1 MTSLLEQ
8 YGIRSVSELP
18 LVTDTGHITRV
29 RAFDRHREAEMRAS
43 VSRILTEHGLADAVA
58 GETVN
63 WQQAMADAERLPAHH
78 RRKLRQLRDRLER
91 AYPSLV
97 ELTIDVGDDI
107 DYAPGQ
113 FIGFRYEGRS
123 RAYSL
128 ASSPNDDDLALC
140 IRRVPGGR
148 MTDHLLSN
156 AAVSDEVTI
165 RGPQGHFTLD
175 EDSTKDLAFLATG
188 TGVAPLRG
196 MIRYLY
202 QEDLGD
208 DRDVWLFYGTGWE
221 DDLAYREEFRALE
234 REHSGFH
241 FVPTLTRER
250 TATTWRGETD
260 YVQQTVLKY
269 LADDVTPP
277 GLDRDLRKFLS
288 RVPETDAPAT
298 IDPSNLQVYACGIS
312 AMVNTLE
319 DVVHSVGVPDSD
331 VYSEGFG

>member
-8 YGIRSVSELP
+8 YGIHSVSELP
-18 LVTDTGHITRV
+18 LVTDTGHISHV
-29 RAFDRHREAEMRAS
+29 NAFDRHREHEMRAA

-58 GETVN
+58 GEQVN
-63 WQQAMADAERLPAHH
+63 WQQAMTDAERLPRHH
-78 RRKLRQLRDRLER
+78 RSKLRELRDRIER
-91 AYPSLV
+91 DFPSLV
-97 ELTIDVGDDI
+97 EITVDIDGDI
-107 DYAPGQ
+107 DYAAGQ
-113 FIGFRYEGRS
+113 FVGFRYDGRS

-128 ASSPNDDDLALC
+128 SSSPNDDDLALC

-156 AAVSDEVTI
+156 AQVGDDVTI

-202 QEDLGD
+202 QEDLAE
-208 DRDVWLFYGTGWE
+208 DRDVWLFYGTAWK
-221 DDLAYREEFRALE
+221 DDLAYREEFRQLDE
-234 REHSGFH
+234 EHRGFH

-250 TATTWRGETD
+250 TVTTWRGETD
-260 YVQQTVLKY
+260 YVQQTFCKY
-269 LADDVTPP
+269 LADGVDPA
-277 GLDRDLRKFLS
+277 GLNADLRKCL
-288 RVPETDAPAT
+288 REAPNTDAPAT
-298 IDPSNLQVYACGIS
+298 IDPDELQVYACGIS
-312 AMVNTLE
+312 LMVNTLE
-319 DVVHSVGVPDSD
+319 DVVHAVGVPESD